1 MHFSGSQFQA
11 SLIELTHHRR
21 TICYLRQ
28 VKLEPQNRIYSNEA
42 LSGEK
47 RRGFAAHRGSA
58 ARHGP
63 AARRSAPRCG
73 LDALRRP
80 PCATA
85 SRPGRK
91 PVGDIRICAH
101 CFDLRRGFLGYR
113 QVCQRLHPRYPGCYR
128 STCCARAAQRPGG
141 SPGIRALYAAL
152 YCPTPVQRDE
162 RNQHSCTS
170 PQLEQYFVAGNCSGS
185 CQRAFG
191 RLRPPPYGPLNPFSC
206 GVCAGLGPGAN
217 RRSHRHR
224 A

>member
-1 MHFSGSQFQA
+1 MKRYLARSPVCSEP
-11 SLIELTHHRR
+11 SWTRCSSR
-21 TICYLRQ
+21 TRC
-28 VKLEPQNRIYSNEA
+28 S
-42 LSGEK
+42 SWT
-47 RRGFAAHRGSA
+47 RRGPPSLD
-58 ARHGP
+58 
-63 AARRSAPRCG
+63 ARRRCH
-73 LDALRRP
+73 L
-80 PCATA
+80 
-85 SRPGRK
+85 RPGRK
-91 PVGDIRICAH
+91 PVGDFRICAH
-101 CFDLRRGFLGYR
+101 CFDLRRSFLGYR
-113 QVCQRLHPRYPGCYR
+113 QVCQRFHPRYPGCYR
-128 STCCARAAQRPGG
+128 PACCARAAQRSGG

-152 YCPTPVQRDE
+152 HCPTPVQRDE